1 MTPNTIAKPVK
12 NLLFDLGGVI
22 MDIDRNRCVRAYEA
36 LGMKD
41 ANEFLGE
48 YKQAGVFAAIE
59 GGQIDIDG
67 FHREMH
73 KLLPAGVTDLQID
86 EAFGQFLLGI
96 PVERLQALRQ
106 LREEGYGIYLLSNTN
121 PVMWNREIRWFFQ
134 VEGREREDYFDGIVT
149 SFEAKCMKPDAGI
162 FHYAAEHLG
171 INPAETLFFD
181 DSQAN
186 VEAARACG
194 YQAELV
200 IPTRGCDLFSI
211 FCGRFSLK
219 YLRDPKFTRNLANP

>member
-1 MTPNTIAKPVK
+1 MKQDTTSLPVS

-22 MDIDRNRCVRAYEA
+22 MDIDRNRCVRAYED
-36 LGMKD
+36 LGMAD

-48 YKQAGVFAAIE
+48 YKQAGVFAAVE

-73 KLLPAGVTDLQID
+73 KLLPEGVTDLQID
-86 EAFGQFLLGI
+86 EAFGKFLLGI

-106 LREEGYGIYLLSNTN
+106 LRSQGYRVYLLSNTN
-121 PVMWNREIRWFFQ
+121 PVMWNREICWFFQ
-134 VEGREREDYFDGIVT
+134 VEGLQREDYFDGIVT
-149 SFEAKCMKPDAGI
+149 SFEAKCMKPDPAI
-162 FHYAAEHLG
+162 FRYAAEHLG
-171 INPAETLFFD
+171 IDPEETLFFD

-186 VEAARACG
+186 VDAARACG

-200 IPTRGCDLFSI
+200 TPERQFMDIIGSPLEEDE
-211 FCGRFSLK
+211 
-219 YLRDPKFTRNLANP
+219 RNH